1 MKWGILGA
9 LLCLLSL
16 LSIVMAPAATALDL
30 NKELTTEEKSTF
42 DKMLEPV
49 MKIYNLIKYAA
60 SAIAAIAL
68 LFAAVSYMISG
79 SDAKK
84 RDSAK
89 NTAGYVIVGLFIIWA
104 TPFIVNFLVA

>member
-1 MKWGILGA
+1 MKWCIIGVVLG
-9 LLCLLSL
+9 LLFLLTTL
-16 LSIVMAPAATALDL
+16 AVPAAMAVDL
-30 NKELTTEEKSTF
+30 NQELTTEEKSTF
-42 DKMLEPV
+42 DEMLTPV
-49 MKIYNLIKYAA
+49 MKIYNLIKYSA

-104 TPFIVNFLVA
+104 TPFIVDFLV

>member
-1 MKWGILGA
+1 MKWCILGV
-9 LLCLLSL
+9 LLGLLFL
-16 LSIVMAPAATALDL
+16 LTTLAVPAAMAVDL

-42 DKMLEPV
+42 DEILTPV

-89 NTAGYVIVGLFIIWA
+89 NTAGYVIMGLFIIWA
-104 TPFIVNFLVA
+104 TPFIVDFLV